1 MEAAKSN
8 MVVLAAVLVL
18 SASATVL
25 AGLVGTAFTYQG
37 HLTEGGSPANG
48 PYDLRFALYDD
59 PDFGS
64 QVGGVV
70 TVADEWV
77 SNGLV
82 TVQLDFGN
90 VYDGTAL
97 WLWVLV
103 RPGDSSGPYT
113 PLWPRQPLT
122 AVPFALYAL
131 EAPGSGA
138 GGNTLDQAYNEG
150 GPGAGRTIV
159 AEAGAVEV
167 LGPDGLLVAGAIQSG
182 SSSSLVIDG
191 TANTITSDGDME
203 FHVSSGRGLRIEAGA
218 SPNIVAGHAA
228 NSITFHAAH
237 DKGNVIAGG
246 GEATMPNLIGDAHG
260 FNVIAGGRGNVID
273 GWVARSVIG
282 GGNRNTNLAWDA
294 TISGGELNKIDS
306 SGDTSTIG
314 GGWGNLITDYDA
326 TISGGSSNSAEA
338 TRSTIGGGSGNR
350 THGEGEYATICGGD
364 ANEASGY
371 IATIGGGSGNLASG
385 WYATVGGGYLNSAS
399 GEHATIP
406 GGEFNKASGARS
418 FAAGT
423 DAWATHDGSFVWSC
437 SSTGANSTA
446 ANEFVARAH
455 GGFRFYTASGTGTG
469 ARLAP
474 GGGSW
479 TSLSDRN
486 AKENFEPV
494 DTIDVLERVTS
505 LAVTTWNYRSQD
517 TSIRHMGPMAQDF
530 YSVFGLG
537 EDDKGITTIDAEGV
551 AFAAIQGLHA
561 LVREREAELAAQR
574 AEILAQG
581 KEIANLTVRLA
592 RLEAAVA
599 EVSGAEKGEP
609 K

>member
-1 MEAAKSN
+1 MEAAKSS
-8 MVVLAAVLVL
+8 MVVLAAVVVL
-18 SASATVL
+18 SASATAL
-25 AGLVGTAFTYQG
+25 AGPVGTAFTYQG
-37 HLTEGGSPANG
+37 QLTEGGSPANG
-48 PYDLRFALYDD
+48 TYDLRFALYDD

-64 QVGGVV
+64 QVGSVV
-70 TVADEWV
+70 TIADEWV

-203 FHVSSGRGLRIEAGA
+203 FHVGSGRGLRIEVGA

-228 NSITFHAAH
+228 NQIDSLSIGSA
-237 DKGNVIAGG
+237 VLGG
-246 GEATMPNLIGDAHG
+246 GSAEQPNLIGLSYQNLPY
-260 FNVIAGGRGNVID
+260 NVVVGGRGNVID
-273 GWVARSVIG
+273 GTTEHAVIG
-282 GGNRNTNLAWDA
+282 GGQENSILAPAA
-294 TISGGELNKIDS
+294 TISGGTHNAVTLP
-306 SGDTSTIG
+306 GDYAAIG
-314 GGWGNLITDYDA
+314 GGYKNRVEDYYA
-326 TISGGSSNSAEA
+326 AVGGGFKNVASGPWSTVAGGELNHASSYHASVGGGVYNQASGAYSTISGG
-338 TRSTIGGGSGNR
+338 
-350 THGEGEYATICGGD
+350 D
-364 ANEASGY
+364 DNEASGWW
-371 IATIGGGSGNLASG
+371 AS
-385 WYATVGGGYLNSAS
+385 VGGGWANRAS

-406 GGEFNKASGARS
+406 GGGDNLASGARS

-423 DAWATHDGSFVWSC
+423 SARATHDGSFVWSC
-437 SSTGANSTA
+437 TSDVTNSTA
-446 ANEFVARAH
+446 VNEFVARAH

-517 TSIRHMGPMAQDF
+517 ASIRHMGPMAQDF
-530 YSVFGLG
+530 YSAFGLG

-551 AFAAIQGLHA
+551 AFAAIQGLHS

-599 EVSGAEKGEP
+599 ELSGAEKGEP